1 MRIVMVGGFLGA
13 GKTTT
18 LLAAA
23 RRLEACGER
32 VAVITNDQGTDL
44 VDSRLAELA
53 AAGDT
58 AEVTGGCFCCR
69 FDDLAETITR
79 VASGTTVVLAEAVGS
94 CTDLQST
101 VIRPLRHFYGD
112 ALDVAPLTVLI
123 DPARYAALSRHW
135 LPLADEPDLAY
146 LYRHQLDEA
155 DAIVINKVDTLP
167 LVEVEQLRA
176 ELGERFPGARIHAM
190 SAATGDGLD
199 GLLRTWAGGGGGDG
213 GTSASAGAG
222 VDGRRAFAV
231 DYERYGAAEAELA
244 WANQTFELRSEAALA
259 PVAWVD
265 RLLAGMGQAGARVG
279 HVKVLVETPDGVTK
293 ASLTGPGAPTYDHR
307 QTGPLHE
314 GTVTINARVQVAP
327 HELTSLLDRSIAA
340 ADEQA
345 AARSG
350 PRSGQVFQPGFPV
363 PAHRM

>member
-1 MRIVMVGGFLGA
+1 MRIAMVGGFLGA

-23 RRLEACGER
+23 RRLEVAGER

-53 AAGDT
+53 APAAT

-69 FDDLAETITR
+69 FDDLASTITR

-101 VIRPLRHFYGD
+101 VIRPLRHFFGD
-112 ALDVAPLTVLI
+112 DLDVAPLSVVL
-123 DPARYAALSRHW
+123 DPQRYAAMSRYW

-176 ELGERFPGARIHAM
+176 DLGERFPGARIHAM

-199 GLLRTWAGGGGGDG
+199 GVLRTWAGG
-213 GTSASAGAG
+213 GAG

-293 ASLTGPGAPTYDHR
+293 ASLTGAGGPTYDHR
-307 QTGPLHE
+307 QVGPAHE
-314 GTVTINARVQVAP
+314 GTVTINARVQVSP
-327 HELTSLLDRSIAA
+327 EELTSLLDRSIAA
-340 ADEQA
+340 ADEQL

-350 PRSGQVFQPGFPV
+350 PRSGRVFQPGFPV
-363 PAHRM
+363 PVHRM

>member
-23 RRLEACGER
+23 RRLEASGER

-53 AAGDT
+53 APAAT

-69 FDDLAETITR
+69 FDDLASTITQ
-79 VASGTTVVLAEAVGS
+79 VAPGTTVVLAEAVGS

-112 ALDVAPLTVLI
+112 DLEVAPLTVLV
-123 DPARYAALSRHW
+123 DPARYAVLSRNW

-155 DAIVINKVDTLP
+155 DSIVINKVDTLP

-199 GLLRTWAGGGGGDG
+199 GLLRTWAG
-213 GTSASAGAG
+213 AGAG
-222 VDGRRAFAV
+222 AGADAGLGGRRAFAV
-231 DYERYGAAEAELA
+231 DYDRYGAAEAELA
-244 WANQTFELRSEAALA
+244 WANQTFQLRSEAALA
-259 PVAWVD
+259 PVAWVE
-265 RLLAGMGQAGARVG
+265 RLLTGMGQAGARVG

-293 ASLTGPGAPTYDHR
+293 ASLTGAGAPTYDHR
-307 QTGPLHE
+307 QLGPAQE

-340 ADEQA
+340 ADEQV

-363 PAHRM
+363 PVHRM

>member
-1 MRIVMVGGFLGA
+1 MRIAMVGGFLGA

-23 RRLEACGER
+23 RRLEASGER

-44 VDSRLAELA
+44 VDGRLAELA
-53 AAGDT
+53 APGAT

-176 ELGERFPGARIHAM
+176 ELGERFPGTRILAM

-199 GLLRTWAGGGGGDG
+199 GLLRTWR
-213 GTSASAGAG
+213 GAG
-222 VDGRRAFAV
+222 VVERRAFAV
-231 DYERYGAAEAELA
+231 DYDRYGAAEAELA
-244 WANQTFELRSEAALA
+244 WANQTFQLRSEAALA

-293 ASLTGPGAPTYDHR
+293 ASLTGAGAPTYDHR
-307 QTGPLHE
+307 QTGPAHE

-327 HELTSLLDRSIAA
+327 DELTTLLDHSIAA
-340 ADEQA
+340 ADELL

-363 PAHRM
+363 PVHRM

>member
-1 MRIVMVGGFLGA
+1 MRIVLVGGFLGA

-23 RRLEACGER
+23 RRLEASGER

-44 VDSRLAELA
+44 VDSRLAELVAPA
-53 AAGDT
+53 AT

-69 FDDLAETITR
+69 FDDLAETITEVTR
-79 VASGTTVVLAEAVGS
+79 RSDPTVVLAEAVGS

-112 ALDVAPLTVLI
+112 ALDVAPLTVLV
-123 DPARYAALSRHW
+123 DPARYAALSRNW

-155 DAIVINKVDTLP
+155 DAIVINKADTLP

-176 ELGERFPGARIHAM
+176 ELGERFPGARILAM

-199 GLLRTWAGGGGGDG
+199 ALLRTW
-213 GTSASAGAG
+213 SG
-222 VDGRRAFAV
+222 VGLVDRRAFAV
-231 DYERYGAAEAELA
+231 DYDRYGAAEAELA
-244 WANQTFELRSEAALA
+244 WANQTFQLRSAVALA
-259 PVAWVD
+259 PDAWVD
-265 RLLAGMGQAGARVG
+265 RLLAELGQAGARVG
-279 HVKVLVETPDGVTK
+279 HVKVLVETPAGLTK
-293 ASLTGPGAPTYDHR
+293 ASLTGAGTPTYDHR
-307 QTGPLHE
+307 QIVPAHE
-314 GTVTINARVQVAP
+314 GTVTINARVQVTP
-327 HELTSLLDRSIAA
+327 DELTSLLDRSIAA
-340 ADEQA
+340 ADELL

-363 PAHRM
+363 PVHRM